1 LTEPTYF
8 ERDRYDLPLPIIG
21 VNPDLLPVAATI
33 VESSPSGLASE
44 RQHLIFHALTQ
55 VLSPLGVRFKF
66 AIQRHPQAQV
76 VNLDREDTLLQS
88 PDLCLQ
94 TLEHRLWVQC
104 HAQTSLDSQL
114 LAKPLAKALRAIGL
128 EDFQDAIV
136 QFYQST
142 LRGESTLTPSPVADW
157 RLKLDLTPPTIKLQS
172 WARWGDVQSI
182 TKLLN
187 LALAPAQIQ
196 VSAIFQNLT
205 LQIFCTL
212 KQPQTSKFPAKKT
225 VLDTIAPLLIA
236 LTPQGIQGATIHG
249 IKSPLE
255 HGTQIDEPPVWI
267 HWLDLPALGDPNFSP
282 TPIILAAQGDRDALH
297 FVLERLLNPDLEQCF
312 ELGGIGLSLVRR
324 HHLLHVTSEAP
335 VCPIQSQVGTTV
347 VKVLRQ
353 LRLTAIR
360 GVRVHGRISGQSVSM
375 WTYGVDFDPPQAQLP
390 APEPVASRSASPKQQ
405 VVVEPSTPKVSM
417 EQRVRDYLVATG
429 IWKPQLSMVKT
440 SQLVFHPRFQWQ
452 PSLLLLVVGLG
463 LAIVSDV
470 AIKVALESRNITAS
484 SPAIAAQLSFN
495 NPLLEQKLAQY
506 QLRCLQHGV
515 PDILIVGSSRAL
527 RGVDPEV
534 LRRGA
539 IDRGYPNLKIY
550 NFGIN
555 GATAQVVDTILRQLL
570 TPEQL
575 PKMVIWADGAR
586 AFNSGRS
593 DRTYDTISLSAR
605 YRQLALMSGI
615 KNNPSSLFQA
625 QSSFQNTYQAIDTA
639 IDRQLDD
646 VSPAYHHRDRLK
658 TWLQAKMPS
667 IGQLADSQ
675 SSLLSMDGS
684 EEMPHRKEIDFDGFL
699 PLEVQFD
706 PATYYQKY
714 TRVTGASDG
723 DYANFQ
729 LLGSQDRALHQT
741 IDLLAAHQIPLV
753 FVNVPM
759 SDIYL
764 DEFRTQHELAFD
776 RYMQDLMESR
786 QLTFVDLK
794 NLFDRQ
800 YNLFSDPSHLNQ
812 FGASEVSRYLARLD
826 EIPWQVLT
834 PSNLKTKH

>member
-8 ERDRYDLPLPIIG
+8 ERDRYDLRLPIIG
-21 VNPDLLPVAATI
+21 VNPELLPVEPTL
-33 VESSPSGLASE
+33 VETSPSGLASA

-66 AIQRHPQAQV
+66 AIQLHPQRAV
-76 VNLDREDTLLQS
+76 VSTDSEDTLLQC

-114 LAKPLAKALRAIGL
+114 LAKPLATALRSIGL
-128 EDFQDAIV
+128 EDFQDALV

-142 LRGESTLTPSPVADW
+142 MRGESPLTPAPVADW

-187 LALAPAQIQ
+187 LALAPEHIQ
-196 VSAIFQNLT
+196 VSAILKNLT

-212 KQPQTSKFPAKKT
+212 KQPQTSKFPAKKI

-249 IKSPLE
+249 VKSPLE
-255 HGTQIDEPPVWI
+255 YGTQIDEPPVWM
-267 HWLDLPALGDPNFSP
+267 HWLDLPALGDPQFSP
-282 TPIILAAQGDRDALH
+282 PPIVLAAQGDRDALT
-297 FVLERLLNPDLEQCF
+297 FILERLLNPDLEQCF

-324 HHLLHVTSEAP
+324 HHLLHVMSEAP

-353 LRLTAIR
+353 LGLTGIR
-360 GVRVHGRISGQSVSM
+360 GVRVHGRISGQSVSV

-390 APEPVASRSASPKQQ
+390 QSEPVAARVGSPQPQ
-405 VVVEPSTPKVSM
+405 FVEPSTPKVSV

-440 SQLVFHPRFQWQ
+440 SQLVYHPRFQWQ

-463 LAIVSDV
+463 LVIVSDV
-470 AIKVALESRNITAS
+470 AIKVALESRHLTAS
-484 SPAIAAQLSFN
+484 SPAITAQLSFN

-555 GATAQVVDTILRQLL
+555 GATAQVVDLILSQLL
-570 TPEQL
+570 TPDRL

-625 QSSFQNTYQAIDTA
+625 QSSFQNTYHAIDSS
-639 IDRQLDD
+639 IDRQLDS
-646 VSPAYHHRDRLK
+646 VSALYHHRDRLK
-658 TWLQAKMPS
+658 TWLQARMPS
-667 IGQLADSQ
+667 IGQLAASQ

-699 PLEVQFD
+699 PLDVQFD
-706 PATYYQKY
+706 PDTYYQKY
-714 TRVTGASDG
+714 TQVKGESDG

-741 IDLLAAHQIPLV
+741 IDLLAARKIPLV
-753 FVNVPM
+753 FVNVPL

-764 DEFRTQHELAFD
+764 DKFRTQHEIAFAQ
-776 RYMQDLMESR
+776 YMQNLMAADR
-786 QLTFVDLK
+786 LTFVDMK
-794 NLFDRQ
+794 VLFDRQ

-812 FGASEVSRYLARLD
+812 FGASEVSQYLARLD
-826 EIPWQVLT
+826 GIPWQVLI
-834 PSNLKTKH
+834 PPNLRSGH